1 MAKPRPNE
9 RGSVADGE
17 PISPPVLCLR
27 GTPSRCATAPDEET
41 VSLPVIPQPMQ
52 GIDSLFA
59 LHRSR
64 QQTAWLAGGDMLRR

>member
-17 PISPPVLCLR
+17 PISPPVHCLR
-27 GTPSRCATAPDEET
+27 GTPSRCATVPDRET
-41 VSLPVIPQPMQ
+41 TSLPVIPQPMQ
-52 GIDSLFA
+52 GNLVS

-64 QQTAWLAGGDMLRR
+64 QQTQACRR

>member
-27 GTPSRCATAPDEET
+27 GTPSRCATVPDEET
-41 VSLPVIPQPMQ
+41 VSPPVPIQPWH
-52 GIDSLFA
+52 IA
-59 LHRSR
+59 LRHGSR
-64 QQTAWLAGGDMLRR
+64 QGDHLPACDSTTDAG